1 VELGE
6 ELESAAKREV
16 KEETGFDVHLI
27 KKLTVLE
34 NPFPGTKETHVY
46 LGEIIG
52 GKQQF
57 STAEI
62 LDLRWFTKEE
72 IIGMKAQLTG
82 DWLPAIIEQL

>member
-52 GKQQF
+52 GK
-57 STAEI
+57 
-62 LDLRWFTKEE
+62 
-72 IIGMKAQLTG
+72 
-82 DWLPAIIEQL
+82 